1 MNQRMERPTERVS
14 PTGPRVLV
22 LAGVLL
28 SISLTDASWTYRC
41 ADHVTPG
48 GGRMRQGRRQTILPA
63 RSPLSGFSSDSVT
76 MHVPYLVSTASP
88 SFGRSGNSRSWMSF
102 QLTPSMVTVNFFM
115 RRSSHACVRRAH
127 CGDKERQPTTKENRV
142 RPSAPPTHP
151 AGGLCDRRRHPPEQA
166 ALAPPHRR
174 GSRAH
179 RRAFHRPNGVAI
191 EAEGEGFEPR
201 SA

>member
-76 MHVPYLVSTASP
+76 MHVPYLVSTVSP

-102 QLTPSMVTVNFFM
+102 QLMPSMVTVNFFM
-115 RRSSHACVRRAH
+115 RRSSHACVRGAH
-127 CGDKERQPTTKENRV
+127 CGDKERQPTTRRTV
-142 RPSAPPTHP
+142 SGLLLLLLILLVVFAI
-151 AGGLCDRRRHPPEQA
+151 GGGILLSKLLWLLLIVA
-166 ALAPPHRR
+166 AVVLIVGLFTGRTA
-174 GSRAH
+174 
-179 RRAFHRPNGVAI
+179 
-191 EAEGEGFEPR
+191 
-201 SA
+201 